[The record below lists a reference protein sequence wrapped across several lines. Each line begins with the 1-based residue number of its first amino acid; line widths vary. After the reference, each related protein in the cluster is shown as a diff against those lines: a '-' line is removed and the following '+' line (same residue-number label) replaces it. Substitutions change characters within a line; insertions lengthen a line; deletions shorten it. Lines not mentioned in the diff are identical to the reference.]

1 MRLRGR
7 TIEFDQ
13 EVDTYVECKIQLKE
27 LTKEVPFNIMMEY
40 YDKDDISE
48 YLNISTV
55 MLPTNLSEEMKMGEV
70 FNNWDKFTEQEFLE
84 WIKNK

>member
-13 EVDTYVECKIQLKE
+13 EVETYVECKIQLKE